1 MAKKKKKPNIAS
13 IMADHD
19 KMFRSLAPGAF
30 GKVPPVFKQSEKE
43 MQRAKKPKRQKRRDQ
58 KRAASA
64 QPETSVIDVLSSGI
78 DVLSS
83 GVVDAISGAT
93 FGLETTF
100 GGYFQQGGMA
110 TSQVD
115 RQDSAKGEE
124 TKQDATPN
132 PSTGVK
138 AQASGDGNKPQ
149 SDSKPAQVADGS
161 LKDAGG
167 DLELQ
172 EFDIDPAS
180 EESGVSGD
188 YLQQSG
194 VDDLIG
200 QADVS
205 GEIQGVVSQSLQQ
218 DADSV
223 SRSVEAS
230 IGQGVTEQIASL
242 ENDRGQK
249 VSKEAG
255 ALSKKSDDASDNLVS
270 RRRAKARRESEAA
283 ARNFRRRRGEN
294 VPPPPIAGIPNP
306 IPNNND
312 FDLGILPGEEKGQ
325 GVSPDEKRVAENT
338 SASGTL
344 EFAKSTT
351 ELMEKM
357 GTEMQALAV
366 RIRNIENMIDR
377 L

>member
-1 MAKKKKKPNIAS
+1 
-13 IMADHD
+13 
-19 KMFRSLAPGAF
+19 MFRSLAPGAF

-58 KRAASA
+58 KRAAAA
-64 QPETSVIDVLSSGI
+64 QPETSVI

-93 FGLETTF
+93 FGLETMF

-115 RQDSAKGEE
+115 RQDNAKGEE
-124 TKQDATPN
+124 TKQDAAPN
-132 PSTGVK
+132 PSPGVK
-138 AQASGDGNKPQ
+138 AQASGDGDKPQ

-161 LKDAGG
+161 LKDAG
-167 DLELQ
+167 DDPELQ

-188 YLQQSG
+188 DLQQSG
-194 VDDLIG
+194 VGDLIG

-223 SRSVEAS
+223 SQSVEAS

-255 ALSKKSDDASDNLVS
+255 ALSKKSDASDNLVS
-270 RRRAKARRESEAA
+270 KRRAKARKESGAA
-283 ARNFRRRRGEN
+283 ARNFRRQRGEN

-306 IPNNND
+306 IPSNDD

-338 SASGTL
+338 SASGTV